1 MMSDMLTMKEIFEN
15 CKLFK
20 HTLHCVS
27 FALND
32 LKFAALAGGVF
43 LYCFVLAKG
52 ESCTFGF

>member
-1 MMSDMLTMKEIFEN
+1 MMLDMLTMKEIFEN

-32 LKFAALAGGVF
+32 LKFAALSWGC
-43 LYCFVLAKG
+43 LFVLLCLG
-52 ESCTFGF
+52 ER